1 MSKPA
6 LKTVNRLRAIA
17 AIAAVGAIAF
27 AAPAYADCTSP
38 AGPEGSLN
46 YVDSANGFKWCDGT
60 NWQAV
65 GGGGSASALNDL
77 SDVYTDYA
85 TDNNIIVGD
94 GAGVSVAAGAQ
105 NNTIFGQNA
114 FAGVTT
120 ADADRNTAFGYQT
133 LANITS
139 GSQNTAIGLSAL
151 INLTSG
157 WQNTAVGDAALQN
170 NQTGSYK
177 HHR

>member
-120 ADADRNTAFGYQT
+120 AGADRIPL
-133 LANITS
+133 LAIDV
-139 GSQNTAIGLSAL
+139 GSH
-151 INLTSG
+151 
-157 WQNTAVGDAALQN
+157 N
-170 NQTGSYK
+170 N
-177 HHR
+177 R